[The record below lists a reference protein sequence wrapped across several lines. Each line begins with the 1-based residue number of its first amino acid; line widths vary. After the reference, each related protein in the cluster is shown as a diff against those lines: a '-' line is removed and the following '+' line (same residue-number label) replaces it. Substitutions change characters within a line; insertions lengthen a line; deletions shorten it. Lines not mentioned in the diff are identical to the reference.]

1 MSIKSPRIIV
11 FEDDPALATF
21 LEQTFRVTGHDV
33 HVFTDPTTRLVC
45 IDYEAQGSRDKP
57 CADVVLSDHI
67 MPNMTG
73 IDFLLLQRRRDCKI
87 IDENKAIMTGA
98 EINPE
103 LEDTIKELGCLM
115 FKKPINIS
123 EILKWVDGYAERV
136 LEKRQHSEN

>member
-1 MSIKSPRIIV
+1 MLREKPRVIV
-11 FEDDPALATF
+11 FEDDQALATF
-21 LEQTFRVTGHDV
+21 LKQTFRANGHDV
-33 HVFTDPTTRLVC
+33 QVFTDPTARLVC
-45 IDYEAQGSRDKP
+45 FDHEAQCSRDKP
-57 CADVVLSDHI
+57 CADVVLSDHM

-73 IDFLLLQRRRDCKI
+73 IDFLLLQRVRDCKI

-115 FKKPINIS
+115 FKKPFNIS
-123 EILKWVDGYAERV
+123 EILEWVDGCAERV